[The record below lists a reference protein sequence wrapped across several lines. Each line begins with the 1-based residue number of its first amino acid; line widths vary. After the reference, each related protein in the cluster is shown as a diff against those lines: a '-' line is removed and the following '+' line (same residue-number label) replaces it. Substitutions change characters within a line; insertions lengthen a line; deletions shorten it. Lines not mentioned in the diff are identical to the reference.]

1 MNELHPASV
10 EALQELEAETRH
22 LYAVLIRERAVL
34 RDRQWE
40 KVLESTAEKTA
51 SLARVDDL
59 WERLTGLPAS
69 KDIIPDWLA
78 DLTSTGPA
86 EIQAVWAEIR
96 HLARR
101 CRELNES
108 NGATI
113 ALLQEYN
120 RKSLELVFGQR
131 RQRVGYGADGQ
142 VQAEVGDRLLGAT

>member
-1 MNELHPASV
+1 MNELRPASV
-10 EALQELEAETRH
+10 ETLKELEAETRH
-22 LYAVLIRERAVL
+22 LHAVLIRERAVL

-40 KVLESTAEKTA
+40 AVLELTAEKTA

-59 WERLTGLPAS
+59 WGRLTGQPDG
-69 KDIIPDWLA
+69 KDIIPGWLA

-86 EIQAVWAEIR
+86 EIQAVWEEIR
-96 HLARR
+96 RLARR
-101 CRELNES
+101 CREMNES

-142 VQAEVGDRLLGAT
+142 VQAEAGDRLLGAT